1 MAAENRGGLAMSK
14 EAFQAAVAEVTG
26 AIKDRAL
33 DADLGTYLDE
43 TFPPGG
49 GAIGAIRAACEDAI
63 AEGWMCAQEYGGIK
77 FGRVIKDL
85 DGFSVDVVHMD
96 DVVGP
101 HHSHPKGEVDLVMP
115 VEGDAKFDG
124 NGKGWVV
131 YGPGT
136 AHKPT
141 VTGGAAIV
149 LYLLPG
155 GEIEFTRG

>member
-1 MAAENRGGLAMSK
+1 MDKVG
-14 EAFQAAVAEVTG
+14 FQALVAEVTG
-26 AIKDRAL
+26 AIKGRAL
-33 DADLGTYLDE
+33 DADLGAFLDDAFPADGE
-43 TFPPGG
+43 T
-49 GAIGAIRAACEDAI
+49 IGAIRAACAAAI
-63 AEGWMCAQEYGGIK
+63 EAGWMCDQEYGGIK

-85 DGFSVDVVHMD
+85 DGFSVDVVAMN

-124 NGKGWVV
+124 SGQGWVV

-136 AHKPT
+136 AHNPT
-141 VTGGAAIV
+141 VTDGAAIV

-155 GEIEFTRG
+155 GEIEFTR

>member
-1 MAAENRGGLAMSK
+1 MA
-14 EAFQAAVAEVTG
+14 
-26 AIKDRAL
+26 
-33 DADLGTYLDE
+33 
-43 TFPPGG
+43 
-49 GAIGAIRAACEDAI
+49 
-63 AEGWMCAQEYGGIK
+63 
-77 FGRVIKDL
+77 
-85 DGFSVDVVHMD
+85 

-115 VEGDAKFDG
+115 VSVDAKFDG

-141 VTGGAAIV
+141 VTGGGAIV
-149 LYLLPG
+149 LYLLPD

>member
-1 MAAENRGGLAMSK
+1 MEK
-14 EAFQAAVAEVTG
+14 DAFQALVAEVTG
-26 AIKDRAL
+26 AIKGRAL
-33 DADLGTYLDE
+33 DADLGAYLE
-43 TFPPGG
+43 ATFPADGETI
-49 GAIGAIRAACEDAI
+49 AAIRSACGAAIED
-63 AEGWMCAQEYGGIK
+63 GWMCDQEYGGIK

-85 DGFSVDVVHMD
+85 DGFSVDVVQMA

-115 VEGDAKFDG
+115 VSVDAKFDG

-141 VTGGAAIV
+141 VTGGGAIV
-149 LYLLPG
+149 LYLLPD

>member
-1 MAAENRGGLAMSK
+1 MQK
-14 EAFQAAVAEVTG
+14 ETFQALVAEVTG
-26 AIKDRAL
+26 AIKGKAL
-33 DADLGTYLDE
+33 DADLGDWLSQ
-43 TFPPGG
+43 TFPADGET
-49 GAIGAIRAACEDAI
+49 IRSIRAACDAAI
-63 AEGWMCAQEYGGIK
+63 EAGWMCDQEYGGIK

-85 DGFSVDVVHMD
+85 DGFSVDVVHMA

-115 VEGDAKFDG
+115 LEGDAKFDG
-124 NGKGWVV
+124 NGQGWVV

-136 AHKPT
+136 AHNPT

-149 LYLLPG
+149 LYLLPD